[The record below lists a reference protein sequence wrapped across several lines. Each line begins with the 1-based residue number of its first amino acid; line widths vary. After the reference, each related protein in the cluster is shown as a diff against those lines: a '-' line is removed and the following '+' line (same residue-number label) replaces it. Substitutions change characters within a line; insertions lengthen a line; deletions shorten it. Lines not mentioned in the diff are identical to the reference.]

1 MTIRILIAD
10 DEALLRM
17 AFATILEAQPDMAPV
32 GEAADGAQ
40 AVRLARELRPDVVL
54 MDVRMPGTDG
64 IEATRQITLASP
76 RSRVLIL
83 TTFDLD
89 EYAFA
94 GLGAGASGFLLK
106 NTRPEELLTAIRN
119 VAAGDAALSPRI
131 TRRLLEDFRPHLPD
145 GTRTG
150 PGNGN
155 GNGRDERLGRLSAR
169 ERDVLLQVGRGLSN
183 AEIAAALYLAE
194 ATVKSHLGRIL
205 HKLELR
211 DRIQAVVFAYENRL
225 VPPA

>member
-17 AFATILEAQPDMAPV
+17 AFGTVLEAQPDMAPV

-64 IEATRQITLASP
+64 IEATRQVVRVSP

-89 EYAFA
+89 AYAFA
-94 GLGAGASGFLLK
+94 GLKAGASGFLLK
-106 NTRPEELLTAIRN
+106 NTRPEELLAAIRN
-119 VAAGDAALSPRI
+119 VAAGDAVVSPRI
-131 TRRLLEDFRPHLPD
+131 TRRLLEDLRPHIPD
-145 GTRTG
+145 GSAG
-150 PGNGN
+150 
-155 GNGRDERLGRLSAR
+155 ERAQRLDRLSAR
-169 ERDVLLQVGRGLSN
+169 EREVLVQVGAGRSN
-183 AEIAAALYLAE
+183 SEIAAALDLAE

-211 DRIQAVVFAYENRL
+211 DRIQAVVFAYESRL
-225 VPPA
+225 IHPA

>member
-1 MTIRILIAD
+1 MTIRVLIAD

-17 AFATILEAQPDMAPV
+17 AFGMVLEAQPDMAPV

-40 AVRLARELRPDVVL
+40 AVDLARELRPDVVL

-64 IEATRQITLASP
+64 IEATRQVVRASP

-94 GLGAGASGFLLK
+94 GLSAGASGFLLK

-119 VAAGDAALSPRI
+119 VAAGDAVVSPRI
-131 TRRLLEDFRPHLPD
+131 TRRLLESFRPHIPD
-145 GTRTG
+145 GG
-150 PGNGN
+150 SAA
-155 GNGRDERLGRLSAR
+155 RDRAERLNRLSTR
-169 ERDVLLQVGRGLSN
+169 EREVLVQVGCGLSN
-183 AEIAAALYLAE
+183 TEIAATLHLAE

-205 HKLELR
+205 HKLDLR
-211 DRIQAVVFAYENRL
+211 DRVQAVIFAYESRL
-225 VPPA
+225 IHPA